1 MVFRRVS
8 DMPYTVT
15 IDSADASKIA
25 NQEKFLPKKYIN
37 SAGNN
42 IDDRALDY
50 FLPLIQGELN
60 LVMEHGIPKHFAIH
74 ESVLK

>member
-1 MVFRRVS
+1 MRDVAEKHNIHRLLMVDEVVKG
-8 DMPYTVT
+8 D
-15 IDSADASKIA
+15 
-25 NQEKFLPKKYIN
+25 
-37 SAGNN
+37 